1 MYAMKKIIT
10 AVFATMALIN
20 SVQAEDAPELMVG
33 YVSLDPEIV
42 TNYITESSNKL
53 GFIRVNIEL
62 MIADIALLPDVEM
75 HLPLLRASVIEN
87 LGQQPESRVRSQIG
101 REDIRIEI
109 QQELNGILQTETG
122 ITNPIKTVLFTKYLH
137 QQ

>member
-1 MYAMKKIIT
+1 MMKRLAPLLVT
-10 AVFATMALIN
+10 LVTLMM
-20 SVQAEDAPELMVG
+20 SVSTQAQEENAIMVG
-33 YVSLDPEIV
+33 YVSLEPEIV
-42 TNYITESSNKL
+42 TNYITENSNKL

-62 MIADIALLPDVEM
+62 MVNNLDVLPEVEM

-87 LGQQPESRVRSQIG
+87 LGQQPEARIKSLLG

-109 QQELNGILQTETG
+109 LQELNGILQTETG
-122 ITNPIKTVLFTKYLH
+122 EQNPLKTVLFTKYLF